1 MITLRHLAALA
12 AEHADDLDHDVE
24 PFTLGDRS
32 FDTDVEPVIMGVVN
46 LSADSWYHDSVAF
59 TRESAL
65 QRARVLMAQGAHLI
79 DVGAESVQAAAQ
91 RVGADDQSTALV
103 PVIED
108 MVGAGIPVSVESYHP
123 SVVEPCLAAG
133 ASVLNLTGSVDDEAM
148 FSLAAA
154 HGASVVL
161 CHVGGGNPH
170 DLDDSHLDDTESAGS
185 APDPFEAMR
194 EQFERRVAHARQL
207 GVSSVSIDPG
217 VGFRF
222 SWKPTPSERSRYQA
236 SVLLQ
241 SFRLRRLGLPIC
253 HSLPAAHHLFG
264 DEFRTAEG
272 FFTVL
277 ASLGGTGIYRTHEVP
292 RVRTVL
298 SAMRE
303 FGVQPPV
310 R

>member
-1 MITLRHLAALA
+1 MISLRDLAALA
-12 AEHADDLDHDVE
+12 AEHADDLDHQVE
-24 PFTLGDRS
+24 PFNIGERS

-46 LSADSWYHDSVAF
+46 LSSDSWYHDSVAF

-65 QRARVLMAQGAHLI
+65 QRARVLTAQGAHLI
-79 DVGAESVQAAAQ
+79 DVGAESVQKAAA
-91 RVGADDQSTALV
+91 RVAADDQSTALV

-108 MVGAGIPVSVESYHP
+108 MVGEGIAVSVESYHP

-133 ASVLNLTGSVDDEAM
+133 ARVLNLTGSVDDEAM
-148 FSLAAA
+148 FSLAAT

-170 DLDDSHLDDTESAGS
+170 DLDAGTV
-185 APDPFEAMR
+185 APDPFTAML
-194 EQFERRVAHARQL
+194 EQFERRAGHARRL

-217 VGFRF
+217 VGFSF
-222 SWKPTPSERSRYQA
+222 SWKPSPRERSSYQA

-277 ASLGGTGIYRTHEVP
+277 ASLGGTGVYRTHEVP

-298 SAMRE
+298 SAMHE
-303 FGVQPPV
+303 FGVQPPI

>member
-1 MITLRHLAALA
+1 MITLRDLAALA
-12 AEHADDLDHDVE
+12 AEHAADLDHQVE
-24 PFTLGDRS
+24 PFRIGDRT

-65 QRARVLMAQGAHLI
+65 QRAEVLVAQGAHLV
-79 DVGAESVQAAAQ
+79 DVGAESVQTTAE
-91 RVGADDQSTALV
+91 RVGADEQSASLV

-108 MVGAGIPVSVESYHP
+108 LAGAGIAVSVESYHP

-133 ASVLNLTGSVDDEAM
+133 ASVLNLTGSVDDDAM

-161 CHVGGGNPH
+161 CHVGGSNPR
-170 DLDDSHLDDTESAGS
+170 DLDDTLATDES
-185 APDPFEAMR
+185 DPFDAMR
-194 EQFERRVAHARQL
+194 EQFERRVGRAREL
-207 GVSSVSIDPG
+207 GVTSVSIDPG
-217 VGFRF
+217 VGFGF
-222 SWKPTPSERSRYQA
+222 SWKPSPSERSRHQA

-241 SFRLRRLGLPIC
+241 SFRLRGLGLPIC

-277 ASLGGTGIYRTHEVP
+277 ASLGGTGVYRTHEVP
-292 RVRTVL
+292 RIRAVL
-298 SAMRE
+298 SAMHE
-303 FGVQPPV
+303 LGVQPPA

>member
-1 MITLRHLAALA
+1 MITLRDLAALA

-24 PFTLGDRS
+24 PFRIGERS

-46 LSADSWYHDSVAF
+46 LSSDSWYHDSVAF
-59 TRESAL
+59 TREAAL
-65 QRARVLMAQGAHLI
+65 QRARVLVAQGAHLI

-108 MVGAGIPVSVESYHP
+108 LAGAGIPVSVESYHP

-133 ASVLNLTGSVDDEAM
+133 ASVLNLTGSIDDEAM

-154 HGASVVL
+154 HDASVVL
-161 CHVGGGNPH
+161 CHVGGGNPRE
-170 DLDDSHLDDTESAGS
+170 LDDSTPAGS
-185 APDPFEAMR
+185 EPDPFAAMR
-194 EQFERRVAHARQL
+194 EQFERRVAHAREL

-217 VGFRF
+217 VGFGF
-222 SWKPTPSERSRYQA
+222 SWKPSPAERSRHQA

-292 RVRTVL
+292 RIRAVL
-298 SAMRE
+298 SAMHE
-303 FGVQPPV
+303 LGVEPPV

>member
-1 MITLRHLAALA
+1 MISLRDLARLA
-12 AEHADDLDHDVE
+12 TEHVDDLDHDVE
-24 PFTLGDRS
+24 PFTIGERS

-46 LSADSWYHDSVAF
+46 LSSDSWYHDSVAF

-65 QRARVLMAQGAHLI
+65 QRARVLTAQGAHLI
-79 DVGAESVQAAAQ
+79 DVGAESVQRAAA

-108 MVGAGIPVSVESYHP
+108 MVGEGIAVSVESYHP

-133 ASVLNLTGSVDDEAM
+133 ARVLNLTGSVDDEAM

-170 DLDDSHLDDTESAGS
+170 DLDAGTVE
-185 APDPFEAMR
+185 PDPFAAMH

-207 GVSSVSIDPG
+207 GVTSVSIDPG
-217 VGFRF
+217 VGFTF

-298 SAMRE
+298 SAMHE

>member
-1 MITLRHLAALA
+1 MISLRELAALA
-12 AEHADDLDHDVE
+12 AEHADDLDHVVE
-24 PFTLGDRS
+24 PFRIGEHA

-46 LSADSWYHDSVAF
+46 LSSDSWYHDSVAF

-65 QRARVLMAQGAHLI
+65 RRAQVLVAQGAHLI
-79 DVGAESVQAAAQ
+79 DVGAESVQKAAE
-91 RVGADDQSTALV
+91 RVDADDQSAALV

-108 MVGAGIPVSVESYHP
+108 MVGEGIAVSVESYHP

-133 ASVLNLTGSVDDEAM
+133 AGVLNLTGSVDDDAM

-161 CHVGGGNPH
+161 CHIGGSNPR
-170 DLDDSHLDDTESAGS
+170 DLDPAVAQGES
-185 APDPFEAMR
+185 DPFDTMR
-194 EQFERRVAHARQL
+194 EQFGRRVGRAREL

-217 VGFRF
+217 VGFTF
-222 SWKPTPSERSRYQA
+222 AWKPSPSERSRHQA

-292 RVRTVL
+292 RIRAVL
-298 SAMRE
+298 AAMHE
-303 FGVQPPV
+303 FGVHPPA